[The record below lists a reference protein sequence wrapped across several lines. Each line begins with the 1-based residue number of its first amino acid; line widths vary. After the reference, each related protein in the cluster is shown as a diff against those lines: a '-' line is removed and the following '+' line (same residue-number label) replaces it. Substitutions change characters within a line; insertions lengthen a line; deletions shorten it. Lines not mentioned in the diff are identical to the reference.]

1 MSVQAYQQVSCLSS
15 NDCKRAAVAPDVL
28 CSRQHEGGKA
38 AYFHFKNKLN
48 ICHLFLIL
56 AVLGLHCC
64 VGALSG
70 CSVRASHGDFSSGA
84 QVLGHAYG
92 LQ

>member
-1 MSVQAYQQVSCLSS
+1 MSVQAYQQVSCLLS
-15 NDCKRAAVAPDVL
+15 NDYKRAAVAPDIL

-38 AYFHFKNKLN
+38 AYFHFKKTLN
-48 ICHLFLIL
+48 IFHLFLVL
-56 AVLGLHCC
+56 AVLSLHCC
-64 VGALSG
+64 VGALSS

-84 QVLGHAYG
+84 QVLGPAYG